1 MGLALNEG
9 RAGGRSLA
17 EFKLPGARQR
27 RCRQVAKWV
36 KQGQLWQASKARIPG
51 FEQKQPCSTPRGM
64 FVAAIS
70 AGDLYKPPGMAPG
83 RCFPLFSKLPVGRTN
98 RGGGGGGGSS
108 IREPSLSGLT
118 RFRGQI
124 PYMAAAAIRP
134 TLCFPGRREPF
145 RPSIICLILLGQ
157 TARVPSAR
165 ALPQPPQSA
174 QPASSSLKP
183 APQVADWARGDRER
197 HGRQCLK
204 GSSYSACHQRC
215 SGGPTAGMSCRPDTQ
230 KQDGGSRR
238 SINVQ

>member
-1 MGLALNEG
+1 MQSSSCRAPGSAAAG
-9 RAGGRSLA
+9 RLPSGSSKVSCGKRAKPEFQVLSRSNLVRP
-17 EFKLPGARQR
+17 PGA
-27 RCRQVAKWV
+27 C
-36 KQGQLWQASKARIPG
+36 LWLRSVQETCTSHLAWHLVDVS
-51 FEQKQPCSTPRGM
+51 
-64 FVAAIS
+64 
-70 AGDLYKPPGMAPG
+70 
-83 RCFPLFSKLPVGRTN
+83 LFFRNFLLDERT
-98 RGGGGGGGSS
+98 GGGGSS

-204 GSSYSACHQRC
+204 GSCYSACHQRC
-215 SGGPTAGMSCRPDTQ
+215 SGGPTAGMSCRPDTH